1 MGMSRW
7 PEIVRVE
14 VRLVEAEDSDS
25 VVSVPVVEVEDE
37 LEADEVPEVDSVP
50 VVEVSDSEVV
60 AVRSVPVWVVEVDA
74 DSVDEAEDSSAVVS
88 VPVVVVDAVEL
99 TESVPE

>member
-1 MGMSRW
+1 MSRW

-60 AVRSVPVWVVEVDA
+60 EVRSVPVWVVDVEA

-88 VPVVVVDAVEL
+88 VPVVVVEAVEL